1 MRANSSIHGFPLS
14 VIFGIFYWNSRE
26 SKILKLGT
34 NGEYLHLTTNFF
46 CHHFE
51 NMSPAMIFGLK
62 RKPPWWKR
70 FECIMCIYIY
80 VYIYIH
86 RFVWK
91 YSTPFEMVEE
101 NQCSP
106 MFPIVG
112 VKSGPIPSRGG
123 TRHPLGVHSPLDVV
137 ASNPFHKEIW
147 CAMVKTWAMA
157 IPSSRNRKKYNINP

>member
-1 MRANSSIHGFPLS
+1 MRANSSIHGFPLP
-14 VIFGIFYWNSRE
+14 VIFGVFYWNSRE

-70 FECIMCIYIY
+70 FECIMCIYVII
-80 VYIYIH
+80 YIYTGL
-86 RFVWK
+86 
-91 YSTPFEMVEE
+91 SE
-101 NQCSP
+101 NIVPPWDGWRKSV
-106 MFPIVG
+106 FPNLPHG

-157 IPSSRNRKKYNINP
+157 IPSSRNRKNIT